1 MTKQACNPH
10 KKRGLATW
18 RPPTDAYNNQSLTG
32 GNMAPNDDKQTDLM
46 NTGSKTKLRDT
57 QMNLSTD

>member
-1 MTKQACNPH
+1 
-10 KKRGLATW
+10 
-18 RPPTDAYNNQSLTG
+18 
-32 GNMAPNDDKQTDLM
+32 MAPNDDKQTDLM